1 MQSLRELTGRGCLN
15 GALEERAVS
24 SAAHPVRS
32 ATQVCPAAQQ
42 RGRRRGV
49 AFSLPTFFWRSKR
62 KWVGRR
68 AETRPPSVDQQQP
81 PHKHAAQELHIP

>member
-1 MQSLRELTGRGCLN
+1 M
-15 GALEERAVS
+15 S
-24 SAAHPVRS
+24 SAAHHARS
-32 ATQVCPAAQQ
+32 VTQVCPCAQR

-68 AETRPPSVDQQQP
+68 AETRPPNPVQAP
-81 PHKHAAQELHIP
+81 PPNECATNEVLQLQ